1 MVVLSFSMQF
11 SWKIG
16 RLWLL
21 MGLWITLHYIQLV
34 MLQRKFD
41 ASIRVKSVFCNCATL
56 WSTIFY
62 AFSGAHV
69 EEKAALKYINIA
81 KLRKRWDG
89 KCTYCNNYYFLTC
102 MS

>member
-1 MVVLSFSMQF
+1 MQF

-21 MGLWITLHYIQLV
+21 TGFWVTLHYILLV
-34 MLQRKFD
+34 ILQKQ
-41 ASIRVKSVFCNCATL
+41 ASIRVKSVFCNYAAL
-56 WSTIFY
+56 WTTTFY

-81 KLRKRWDG
+81 KLRKQWDG
-89 KCTYCNNYYFLTC
+89 KCAYYNYYFLTC
-102 MS
+102 LS